1 MVQIYEIKWRRWLNE
16 KQRVN
21 KIKLQRMETFPWDGG
36 VLLSLP
42 SRSKGVEVI
51 LKKGLKR
58 GTQA

>member
-1 MVQIYEIKWRRWLNE
+1 MNE
-16 KQRVN
+16 KRVN
-21 KIKLQRMETFPWDGG
+21 KIKVRRMETFPWDGG

-58 GTQA
+58 GTEI